1 MTRQRYTCDAIGDW
15 RRLQMKFLFDEW
27 YVQRVAFMLQP
38 IMLIFIVTKFIVA
51 ASLLISAKL
60 VVAFTKTPV
69 PRLMVER
76 QITTVIMASINQ
88 VFPQGNDLLRLKKN
102 WISRLG
108 YIRFRKAQ

>member
-1 MTRQRYTCDAIGDW
+1 
-15 RRLQMKFLFDEW
+15 
-27 YVQRVAFMLQP
+27 MLQP

-88 VFPQGNDLLRLKKN
+88 G
-102 WISRLG
+102 IST
-108 YIRFRKAQ
+108 RKRSTKIEKELDIKTRIHPI